1 MSDES
6 RARSGYGPQKNE
18 GSKEMT
24 DTAGQTPEAG
34 SNRDVPEDLERCN
47 MVIQHA
53 VEHLRNEKYPPLAV
67 ASALLGNSV
76 GILAQIMDKDTVLR
90 ILDSASQSVRSGE
103 VHASVRAQTGQEN
116 EKA

>member
-1 MSDES
+1 
-6 RARSGYGPQKNE
+6 
-18 GSKEMT
+18 MT
-24 DTAGQTPEAG
+24 ETAGQTPEAG